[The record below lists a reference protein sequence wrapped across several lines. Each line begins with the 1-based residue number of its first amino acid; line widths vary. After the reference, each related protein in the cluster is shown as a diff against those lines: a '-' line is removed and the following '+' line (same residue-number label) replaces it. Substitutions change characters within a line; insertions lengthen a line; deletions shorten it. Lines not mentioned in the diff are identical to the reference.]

1 MFNSKGRR
9 SHRIAVTAACAAI
22 ASSAG
27 VSVALAGVRYGSPS
41 VTIFSTSD
49 GGGYAMG
56 TLGGV
61 RNSAGTRERLYCAV
75 TRSET
80 TNSRGGLLQTT
91 TVICGAR
98 SAANVSV
105 TCISTQEK
113 HGAALNGVSN
123 DSLIEFHYDA
133 SGNCTNIWVYESASL
148 ERKLP

>member
-61 RNSAGTRERLYCAV
+61 RNSAGNRERLYCVV

-80 TNSRGGLLQTT
+80 TNSSGVSVRSS
-91 TVICGAR
+91 TVTCGAR
-98 SAANVSV
+98 DAADVSV
-105 TCISTQEK
+105 TCVSTQEK
-113 HGAALNGVSN
+113 HAVALNGVSN
-123 DSLIEFHYDA
+123 DSLIEFHYDPK
-133 SGNCTNIWVYESASL
+133 GTCTNIWVYESASL
-148 ERKLP
+148 ERKRA